1 MRGSLGPVG
10 SADVEEGPPP
20 TSRRRTRR
28 RRTRRIVLTVL
39 LLVLATAATLLIRPI
54 VRPDLAPLP
63 AKADAIIVL
72 GGPGNRRMTALQ
84 LIGEG
89 RAPVLAFSVSTE
101 ELSVAHWCDRGD
113 FRGQPVICFHSE
125 PFTTRG
131 EARSIAQMA
140 KQHNW
145 HSVILVTS
153 ADQAARAE
161 LRVGRCYDGDIYVA
175 TAHLPWYHWPVQIAY
190 QAAAFVKAYTFQR
203 SC

>member
-1 MRGSLGPVG
+1 VSNAEVVDGPSPVAG
-10 SADVEEGPPP
+10 
-20 TSRRRTRR
+20 RR
-28 RRTRRIVLTVL
+28 RRRVVLTVL
-39 LLVLATAATLLIRPI
+39 AVVLVAAAVLIVRPI
-54 VRPDLAPLP
+54 VRPDLPPLP
-63 AKADAIIVL
+63 AKADAIIQL
-72 GGPGNRRMTALQ
+72 GGPGNRRMTALE
-84 LIGEG
+84 LGRAG
-89 RAPVLAFSVSTE
+89 RAPVVAISVSE
-101 ELSVAHWCDRGD
+101 AELAVAGWCDDGN